1 MRAPTHSLGV
11 LAGIVIALLLGT
23 AVWAAYP
30 VGGAI
35 GTHYRILGGESGRL
49 GEPTGP
55 ERCGLRDAGCV
66 QSFEGG
72 SIHWTRATGAH
83 ATWGAIR
90 TAWRT
95 TGWENVKLGYPMSGE
110 YPSGSG
116 VAQDFQGGRI
126 RWTAG
131 GGAVV
136 EIDGPPADFTLT
148 GSGWGHGVGMSQYGA
163 RGMAAAGNTSTQI
176 LEHYYRP
183 VRVESRTGSANA
195 DIRVQLLHGRQSVR
209 IAPQNGMLR
218 VRVSGTVDDN
228 WHPITLTRTADGRV
242 RADVGT
248 ASFTGTR
255 IDVEWQN
262 TRAWPSGANP
272 TSVAI
277 DGARAG
283 GTGEYRHGRIEVTS
297 LGSSLNVVNVLRVNT
312 EYLPG
317 VAEMPTG
324 WARPALEAQAIA
336 ARTYAYRHLASLSS
350 ACGCHVYDEVRSQVF
365 AGWAHENGPGGANWA
380 GAVDGTQS
388 RSDDTVSSARVI
400 THDGRFI
407 DALYSSSSGGTT
419 NRAADVWGNDVPYLQ
434 ERDDS
439 AAHTSAAGNPYSSWS
454 ATITQDAMRRAFGL
468 PDVVDISLTRTGS
481 GMVDTV
487 TATSADGRTAALS
500 GVEARTVLGLRSA
513 TFEIA
518 D

>member
-11 LAGIVIALLLGT
+11 LAGIVIALLFGT

-35 GTHYRILGGESGRL
+35 RTHYCSLGGESGRL

-66 QSFEGG
+66 QSFDGG
-72 SIHWTRATGAH
+72 SIHWTRA
-83 ATWGAIR
+83 
-90 TAWRT
+90 
-95 TGWENVKLGYPMSGE
+95 
-110 YPSGSG
+110 
-116 VAQDFQGGRI
+116 
-126 RWTAG
+126 
-131 GGAVV
+131 
-136 EIDGPPADFTLT
+136 
-148 GSGWGHGVGMSQYGA
+148 
-163 RGMAAAGNTSTQI
+163 
-176 LEHYYRP
+176 
-183 VRVESRTGSANA
+183 
-195 DIRVQLLHGRQSVR
+195 
-209 IAPQNGMLR
+209 
-218 VRVSGTVDDN
+218 
-228 WHPITLTRTADGRV
+228 
-242 RADVGT
+242 
-248 ASFTGTR
+248 
-255 IDVEWQN
+255 
-262 TRAWPSGANP
+262 
-272 TSVAI
+272 
-277 DGARAG
+277 
-283 GTGEYRHGRIEVTS
+283 
-297 LGSSLNVVNVLRVNT
+297 
-312 EYLPG
+312 
-317 VAEMPTG
+317 
-324 WARPALEAQAIA
+324 
-336 ARTYAYRHLASLSS
+336 
-350 ACGCHVYDEVRSQVF
+350 
-365 AGWAHENGPGGANWA
+365 
-380 GAVDGTQS
+380 VDGTQS
-388 RSDDTVSSARVI
+388 RSGDTVSSARVI